1 MQEFIIR
8 AMKITFW
15 GDSLTQGVPG
25 CSYFNNLTDML
36 PDHTLINY
44 GRGGVTV
51 ISLHKRILKME
62 PLDPVDMAFLWIGTN
77 DVFLGVS
84 FSLRVIG
91 FLRRLPISR
100 NNVEFKEHY
109 QSILSILSQS
119 AGVVVTVPPILIG
132 EDLDGRW
139 NHDLFVLA
147 QSIKELTA
155 LHENVTYLDLRA
167 PFVLRL
173 AQKRP
178 SEYVPVSALQ
188 IARDEMTLKTSAQID
203 RLADERGLHVTL
215 DGVHL
220 NSTGAELVAS
230 EFMDTITSWQAVSD

>member
-1 MQEFIIR
+1 
-8 AMKITFW
+8 MKITFW

-25 CSYFNNLTDML
+25 CSYFNNLTDRL

-44 GRGGVTV
+44 GRGGDTV
-51 ISLHKRILKME
+51 ISLHRRILKME

-91 FLRRLPISR
+91 FLRRLPTSR
-100 NNVEFKEHY
+100 NNVEFKDHY
-109 QSILSILSQS
+109 QSILSILSQK
-119 AGVVVTVPPILIG
+119 AGVVVTVPLILIG
-132 EDLDGRW
+132 EDLDDRW

-178 SEYVPVSALQ
+178 SQYVPVSALQ

-203 RLADERGLHVTL
+203 RQADERGLHVTL

-230 EFMDTITSWQAVSD
+230 EFMDTITGWQAVSD

>member
-1 MQEFIIR
+1 M
-8 AMKITFW
+8 
-15 GDSLTQGVPG
+15 
-25 CSYFNNLTDML
+25 
-36 PDHTLINY
+36 
-44 GRGGVTV
+44 
-51 ISLHKRILKME
+51 
-62 PLDPVDMAFLWIGTN
+62 
-77 DVFLGVS
+77 
-84 FSLRVIG
+84 
-91 FLRRLPISR
+91 
-100 NNVEFKEHY
+100 
-109 QSILSILSQS
+109 
-119 AGVVVTVPPILIG
+119 TVPPILIG
-132 EDLDGRW
+132 EDLDDRW

-173 AQKRP
+173 AQKQP

-203 RLADERGLHVTL
+203 RQADERGLHVTL

>member
-1 MQEFIIR
+1 MRI
-8 AMKITFW
+8 AFW
-15 GDSLTQGVPG
+15 GDSLTEGLPG
-25 CSYFNNLTDML
+25 CSYFNNLTDRL

-44 GRGGVTV
+44 GRGGDTV
-51 ISLHKRILKME
+51 ISLHKRILRME

-91 FLRRLPISR
+91 FLRRLPTSR
-100 NNVEFKEHY
+100 NNSEFKEHY

-132 EDLDGRW
+132 EDLDNRW
-139 NHDLFVLA
+139 NHEIVVLA

-178 SEYVPVSALQ
+178 SQYLPVSALQ
-188 IARDEMTLKTSAQID
+188 IVRDEMTLKTSAQID
-203 RLADERGLHVTL
+203 RQADERGLQVTL

-220 NSTGAELVAS
+220 NSMGAELVAN
-230 EFMDTITSWQAVSD
+230 EFMGSITSGNSVSDRSQPSRV